1 MKVKNPSTG
10 NFEEVYVKALDSLP
24 VGTEVDFTGSAS
36 DIPAG
41 WEQVDSPVNII
52 TCTQNASVTTG
63 NNTYDKITLVEYEKI
78 GNKLSIS
85 NGGVKIGSGVSY
97 IKVSGFITF
106 STVSSTT
113 SRHHLQIYK
122 NSTSIY
128 SLITRFGGNWE
139 TIQSVPFLISVQEN
153 DIIYLYTRSQD
164 SGGSVTGASYLLV
177 EVIE

>member
-41 WEQVDSPVNII
+41 WEQVDSPTNII
-52 TCTQNASVTTG
+52 TCIQNASVTTG
-63 NNTYDKITLVEYEKI
+63 NNTFDKITLKEDDRI
-78 GNKLSIS
+78 GNKLSVS
-85 NGGVKIGSGVSY
+85 NGGVKIGKDVSY

-113 SRHHLQIYK
+113 SRHHLAIYK
-122 NSTSIY
+122 NSSSVY

-139 TIQSVPFLISVQEN
+139 TIQSVPFLIPVQEN
-153 DIIYLYTRSQD
+153 DMIYLYTRTQD
-164 SGGSVTGASYLLV
+164 SSGSVTGTSYLLIEVV
-177 EVIE
+177 E